1 MIRQITDSDIGR
13 VAEIIVYNNRKNF
26 YPIFQDIKYSFEEF
40 NVFSV
45 VEQFREDADFM
56 QNTYVYEDEVIKGF
70 ICVVDGE
77 IKKLYVDSFF
87 QSEGIGGKLIGFAI
101 EDLNANNLWA
111 LEKNEG
117 ALRFYEKH
125 GFHMDG
131 TKEYEEGTTEFLVHM
146 VRENSK

>member
-13 VAEIIVYNNRKNF
+13 IAEIIVYNNRKNF

-45 VEQFREDADFM
+45 AEQFRADADFM
-56 QNTYVYEDEVIKGF
+56 QNIYVYEDEVIKGF

-87 QSEGIGGKLIGFAI
+87 QSEGIGGQLIAFAKD
-101 EDLNANNLWA
+101 ELQANHLWA
-111 LEKNEG
+111 LEKNAG

-125 GFHMDG
+125 GFCMDG
-131 TKEYEEGTTEFLVHM
+131 EKEYEEGTTEFLVHM
-146 VRENSK
+146 VRK